1 MDFRPQA
8 ADNARVTQWMIDL
21 KTHRAPQGLAWIR
34 QFAAGYDLSQIEVI
48 RIEKGRSRKAVGVY
62 GKCFFPTQDRPLY
75 RLHCVVPGPF
85 PCSIH
90 IRRPPLYMREDGTFP
105 PTPAG
110 CIRGVRCIDRRTG
123 RQWYRI
129 IGQTPLLDADEGVV
143 WIFAHEIFHYL
154 RRTRQ
159 IPGRNN
165 EIQADAYGDAL
176 LEAFRSDRQAGL
188 IVKPQASKARP
199 RAASLQ
205 TSQPR
210 VKKPRAAPVKPA
222 AVPVTRVTRAKPE
235 DAGRPS
241 PVEMLGQVFR
251 SWMGLWAQPPAGRK
265 QAGGKTNDPS
275 PRRK

>member
-1 MDFRPQA
+1 M
-8 ADNARVTQWMIDL
+8 TQWLIDL
-21 KTHRAPQGLAWIR
+21 KTHRAPEGLAWIR
-34 QFAAGYDLSQIEVI
+34 QFAAGYDLSQLESI

-62 GKCFFPTQDRPLY
+62 GKCYFPTENRPFY

-143 WIFAHEIFHYL
+143 WIFAHEIFHFL

-165 EIQADAYGDAL
+165 EIQADAYGDAM
-176 LEAFRSDRQAGL
+176 LEAFRKERHAAL
-188 IVKPQASKARP
+188 ITPYAAPPASARKTKVEAVKPRTP
-199 RAASLQ
+199 
-205 TSQPR
+205 
-210 VKKPRAAPVKPA
+210 KPRATATPEPAPKPKPTPRPTSKPA
-222 AVPVTRVTRAKPE
+222 VVRSESPPPGPPSAVA
-235 DAGRPS
+235 
-241 PVEMLGQVFR
+241 MLGQVFR
-251 SWMGLWAQPPAGRK
+251 SWMGLWSQPPAGKKAPSTRK
-265 QAGGKTNDPS
+265 PDKPAG
-275 PRRK
+275 RR